1 MISRLKHLS
10 KLATDAGYRE
20 FHRLLTLPRKRPGT
34 THLLGP
40 PLSFVD
46 GRSCALQHLVIFQ
59 HGLYAMSSAVE
70 SPRILDVGANIGMAT
85 LYFKQSFPKARISAF
100 EPDPSISE
108 VLQKN
113 LIAFGHRDVDV
124 YRVAVSD
131 HAGTKN
137 FSPDNSDGGRF
148 AADGENVVSVV
159 RMRDWL
165 DEPVDLLKIDIE
177 GAEFDVIIDCRDR
190 LKNVTRLFVEY
201 HSFTSKPQRLP
212 ELLTI
217 VRDAGFRLYVQTD
230 FCAPSPM
237 KDAFSDN
244 EMDLRLNIFA
254 VRPDS
259 D

>member
-1 MISRLKHLS
+1 LISRLKHLG

-20 FHRLLTLPRKRPGT
+20 FHRLLALPRKRPGT

-59 HGLYAMSSAVE
+59 HGLYAMSSTVE
-70 SPRILDVGANIGMAT
+70 SPRILDAGANIGMAT
-85 LYFKQSFPKARISAF
+85 LY
-100 EPDPSISE
+100 
-108 VLQKN
+108 LKN
-113 LIAFGHRDVDV
+113 LIAFGHRDVDL

-148 AADGENVVSVV
+148 AVDGEKVVSVV
-159 RMRDWL
+159 RLRDWL
-165 DEPVDLLKIDIE
+165 DERVDLLKIDIE
-177 GAEFDVIIDCRDR
+177 GAEFDVILDCRDR
-190 LKNVTRLFVEY
+190 LKNVSRLFVEY

-217 VRDAGFRLYVQTD
+217 LRDAGYRLYVQTD
-230 FCAPSPM
+230 FCAPSPL

-244 EMDLRLNIFA
+244 EMDLRLNIFG
-254 VRPDS
+254 VRPNS
-259 D
+259 A